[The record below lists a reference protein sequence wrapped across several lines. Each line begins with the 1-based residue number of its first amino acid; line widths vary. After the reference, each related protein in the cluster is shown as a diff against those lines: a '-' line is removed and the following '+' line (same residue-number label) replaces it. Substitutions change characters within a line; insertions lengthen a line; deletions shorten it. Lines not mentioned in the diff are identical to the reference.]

1 MFKHLRFSEAARA
14 DLLHI
19 RLESARLFGR
29 EQAIAYSALLRR
41 ALEDIDGEPM
51 RPDSQARPEL
61 ARVFE
66 VIALN

>member
-1 MFKHLRFSEAARA
+1 MFEHLEFSKAARA

-41 ALEDIDGEPM
+41 ALEDNDAEPM
-51 RPDSQARPEL
+51 RPDSQRRPEL
-61 ARVFE
+61 GEGFR
-66 VIALN
+66 

>member
-1 MFKHLRFSEAARA
+1 MFEHLKFSKAARA

-41 ALEDIDGEPM
+41 ALEDIDAEPM
-51 RPDSQARPEL
+51 CQDSQT
-61 ARVFE
+61 
-66 VIALN
+66 